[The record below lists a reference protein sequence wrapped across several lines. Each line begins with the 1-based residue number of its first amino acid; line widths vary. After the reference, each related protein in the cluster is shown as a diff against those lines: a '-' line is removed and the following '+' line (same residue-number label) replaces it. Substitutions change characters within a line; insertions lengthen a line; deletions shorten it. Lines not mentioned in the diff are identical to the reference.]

1 MSAPYDQVRYE
12 AAVVAVREV
21 ARDVREVG
29 ENNRG
34 PRIDVYKLR
43 AHSPLSSHH
52 EWCGFF
58 VYYCLSEA
66 ANKYAMPL
74 PFIPEKLWSGSRLA
88 KWAFETPD
96 VRQAWG
102 PWLPG
107 DVYVMNNGHIGIIIS
122 HSGGDVVHTVDGNQ
136 SSVGKGASLKQRT
149 RNVGDMQVIIRI

>member
-1 MSAPYDQVRYE
+1 MPDLYAQVRYE
-12 AAVVAVREV
+12 AAVVALREE
-21 ARDVREVG
+21 AKDVKEVG

-43 AHSPLSSHH
+43 AHSPLSTNH

-88 KWAFETPD
+88 AWAFDTLN
-96 VRQAWG
+96 VSQAWG

-107 DVYVMNNGHIGIIIS
+107 DIYVMNNGHIGIVVS
-122 HSGGDVVHTVDGNQ
+122 DSGGGVVHTVDGNQ
-136 SSVGKGASLKQRT
+136 SSLGKGRSLKQRT
-149 RNVGDMQVIIRI
+149 RSVSDMRVIIRI